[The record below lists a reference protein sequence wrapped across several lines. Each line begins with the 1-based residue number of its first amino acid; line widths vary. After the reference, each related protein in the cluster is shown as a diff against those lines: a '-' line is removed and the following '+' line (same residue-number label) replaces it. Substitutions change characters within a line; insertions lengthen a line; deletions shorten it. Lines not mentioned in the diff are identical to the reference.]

1 MKMTVMPRYLLSRCA
16 PELRAMSQR
25 QMLSLALL
33 SLSLG
38 LSACDPMLLAKRGD
52 KEWAAAPP
60 VATDASAGYPGSIY
74 QRNQNLTLFL
84 DNRARQV
91 GDVITVTLLEST
103 NASKQSTTDTA
114 KADSIAIPGVSL
126 FGRDVTAG
134 GVSLMNNQ
142 LASKNSFSG
151 KGSSTQSNS
160 LTGYVSVTVAAVQS
174 NGNLVVRGEKWLTMN
189 QGEEFIRVSGIV
201 RPGDIASDN
210 SVPSWRLSD
219 ARITYS
225 GKGAL
230 ADANAQGW
238 LGRFFNSVFFPL

>member
-1 MKMTVMPRYLLSRCA
+1 MKPFKLARPVRGWLLLVLAC
-16 PELRAMSQR
+16 ELA
-25 QMLSLALL
+25 
-33 SLSLG
+33 
-38 LSACDPMLLAKRGD
+38 ACDPMLLAKRGD
-52 KEWAAAPP
+52 KDW
-60 VATDASAGYPGSIY
+60 VATAPLPDNHATGYPGSIY
-74 QRNQNLTLFL
+74 MRNQGLNLFL
-84 DNRARQV
+84 DNRARQI
-91 GDVITVTLLEST
+91 GDVITVTLQEST

-134 GVSLMNNQ
+134 GASLLNNQ
-142 LASKNSFSG
+142 LASKNAFSG

-160 LTGYVSVTVAAVQS
+160 LSGYISVTVSEVLA
-174 NGNLVVRGEKWLTMN
+174 NGNMVVRGEKWLTMN
-189 QGEEFIRVSGIV
+189 QGEEFIRVSGVV
-201 RPGDIASDN
+201 RPGDIATDN

-238 LGRFFNSVFFPL
+238 LGRFFNSVVFPL